1 MKDIGTINASD
12 IKGNIQFKNVYFKYE
27 NGKNVL
33 NNVNLTIEH
42 GTSNAII
49 GTTGSGKTTI
59 INLINRLYEDY
70 EGSILLDN
78 IEIKEY
84 GKQSFLD
91 AFSVVS
97 QDIYLFKGTILE
109 NIRYSKLNA
118 SKEEIIEA
126 CKIANAHEFIKNLK
140 NKYDTYINEGGDNLS
155 IGQKQLISIARA
167 ILKNPDILIL
177 DEATSSIDTNTERKV
192 QDAIKNIMKNR
203 TSIIIAHRLSTIK
216 YCDNIIVLDKGKIIE
231 SGSLKN

>member
-1 MKDIGTINASD
+1 MSEFD
-12 IKGNIQFKNVYFKYE
+12 FC
-27 NGKNVL
+27 
-33 NNVNLTIEH
+33 
-42 GTSNAII
+42 
-49 GTTGSGKTTI
+49 
-59 INLINRLYEDY
+59 
-70 EGSILLDN
+70 DN

-91 AFSVVS
+91 VFSVVS

-216 YCDNIIVLDKGKIIE
+216 YCDNIIVVDKGKIIE
-231 SGSLKN
+231 SGSHKELMQNKGIYYDSILATIDKT